1 MVRSDALKKAQEKYE
16 AHGRQGVPVST
27 RLDPD
32 TELKALDQ
40 ARGDQSRSAFVK
52 EAVLKLIQERMG

>member
-16 AHGRQGVPVST
+16 AHGRRGVPVST

-32 TELKALDQ
+32 TELKDLDQ

-52 EAVLKLIQERMG
+52 EAVLDLICERLG